1 MKKIFKVIVLLIT
14 LSLVGIIGIQVSW
27 FKNLLQVQEQRILYK
42 VEVAALKVIQSINT
56 QSAINPMFRLKRPGA
71 GLLPETFSVLTPP
84 TISQRYS
91 RYEIEEKLQDAFEE
105 NGLKN
110 IHFEY
115 AIVNNNL
122 GVYEMQS
129 ANFEKATADS
139 LNYKRKIIPVTP
151 ENNSLMPGVTFDEFF
166 IIILPNFQ
174 KQLWASVIWMV
185 MLSVVFTLV
194 IIAAFYVTVKT
205 LINQRKLSIIKS
217 DFINN
222 MTHEFKTPLATIS
235 LAVDALKNEKVLSD
249 PDKMGYFSGII
260 KEENVRMNK
269 HVETILQAA
278 LMEKRELKL
287 NRTPVHIHELITTV
301 TDNFKLRLHEKNGQ
315 LELLLNAKNDVL
327 AVDEVHFRNV
337 ISNLLDNAIK
347 YSKEEEPVHIKI
359 ITHCTHKN
367 FIVRVEDNGIGMNKE
382 TVKRVF
388 EKFYRS
394 HTGNIHNVKGFGLG
408 MSYVKGV
415 VDAHQGKIKVESV
428 LGKGSRFTLEIPV
441 TK

>member
-301 TDNFKLRLHEKNGQ
+301 TYNFKLRLHEKNGQ

-415 VDAHQGKIKVESV
+415 IDAHQGKIKVESV

>member
-415 VDAHQGKIKVESV
+415 IDAHQGKIKVESV

>member
-301 TDNFKLRLHEKNGQ
+301 TDNFKLRLLEKNGQ

-415 VDAHQGKIKVESV
+415 IDAHQGKIKVESV

>member
-1 MKKIFKVIVLLIT
+1 MKKVFKIIVLLIT
-14 LSLVGIIGIQVSW
+14 LSLIGIIGIQVSW

-42 VEVAALKVIQSINT
+42 VEVAALKVIQSINA

-71 GLLPETFSVLTPP
+71 GLFPENFSVATPP

-91 RYEIEEKLQDAFEE
+91 RYEIEEKLQQAFEE

-166 IIILPNFQ
+166 IIILPDFQ
-174 KQLWASVIWMV
+174 KQLWTSILWMV
-185 MLSVVFTLV
+185 MLAAVFTLI

-235 LAVDALKNEKVLSD
+235 LAVDALKNDKVVC
-249 PDKMGYFSGII
+249 DKDKVGYFSNII
-260 KEENVRMNK
+260 KEENIRMNK

-278 LMEKRELKL
+278 LMEKRELEL
-287 NRTPVHIHELITTV
+287 NRKPMHLHDLIKTV
-301 TDNFKLRLHEKNGQ
+301 TDNFKLRLYEKQGK
-315 LELLLNAKNDVL
+315 LDLMLNAKSDVI
-327 AVDEVHFRNV
+327 AVDEVHFGNV

-347 YSKEEEPVHIKI
+347 YSKNDEPVHIKI
-359 ITHCTHKN
+359 ITHCTNKN

-415 VDAHQGKIKVESV
+415 IDAHQGKIKVESIV
-428 LGKGSRFTLEIPV
+428 GKGSRFTIELPV

>member
-1 MKKIFKVIVLLIT
+1 MKKVFKVIVLLIT

-415 VDAHQGKIKVESV
+415 IDAHQGKIKVESV